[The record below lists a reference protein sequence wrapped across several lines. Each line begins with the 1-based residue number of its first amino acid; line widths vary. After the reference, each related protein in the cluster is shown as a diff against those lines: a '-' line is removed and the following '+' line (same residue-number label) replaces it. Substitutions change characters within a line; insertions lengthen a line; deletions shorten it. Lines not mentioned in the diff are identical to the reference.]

1 MKIIE
6 AVPTIVALTLVFN
19 NSSVSIDF
27 NYFYVSEVI
36 HVSSCKKPVFLT
48 LRLLTL
54 WPKKH
59 ESVCSVRMWQIP
71 NVLLLHVW
79 KIHDF
84 YSIIFPSES
93 AMGIAAYSFLV

>member
-27 NYFYVSEVI
+27 NYLFVSEVI
-36 HVSSCKKPVFLT
+36 HVSSCKKPLFLT

-54 WPKKH
+54 
-59 ESVCSVRMWQIP
+59 
-71 NVLLLHVW
+71 
-79 KIHDF
+79 
-84 YSIIFPSES
+84 
-93 AMGIAAYSFLV
+93 